1 MESRDTILNKAY
13 EYLAWLTQP
22 HESFSNM
29 AVCPFV
35 EPEIKR
41 EALYI
46 AIWYPAQQSF
56 MKCMEDFYQSDKNSA
71 LFVCPNTDTI
81 DWSEV
86 ETF

>member
-56 MKCMEDFYQSDKNSA
+56 MKCMEDFYQADKNSA
-71 LFVCPNTDTI
+71 YSYVPIPKLSI
-81 DWSEV
+81 GLK
-86 ETF
+86 